1 MSVEKDFFDKQVG
14 AIKVISAM
22 YEYLQNNAAALDST
36 ALLRAEYVLI
46 ISAFDS
52 YLHNVVRKKLSN
64 NFLAGELSG
73 CDIKLSLESFSI
85 INSATNINEKKQLL
99 DLEIRKALE
108 KDSYQSPKSVNYAM
122 DAIGIKKIWKKS
134 ESVFNDTGEHIKD
147 QLSLIIKRRNQ
158 IAHESDIDF
167 LSGELRTIDSQ
178 TVDECRNFITK
189 LVTSIDLQ
197 IDRS

>member
-14 AIKVISAM
+14 AIKVISAI
-22 YEYLQNNAAALDST
+22 YKYLQNNAAALDST

-108 KDSYQSPKSVNYAM
+108 KDSYQSPKSVDYAM

-197 IDRS
+197 INRS

>member
-14 AIKVISAM
+14 AIKVISAI
-22 YEYLQNNAAALDST
+22 YKYLQNNAAALDST

-108 KDSYQSPKSVNYAM
+108 KDSYQSPKSVDYAM

-134 ESVFNDTGEHIKD
+134 ESIFNDTGEHIKD

-197 IDRS
+197 INRS

>member
-108 KDSYQSPKSVNYAM
+108 KDSYQSPKSVDYAM
-122 DAIGIKKIWKKS
+122 DAIGIKKIWRKS

>member
-14 AIKVISAM
+14 TIKVISAI
-22 YEYLQNNAAALDST
+22 YKYLQNNAAALDST

-108 KDSYQSPKSVNYAM
+108 KDSYQSPKSVDYAM

-197 IDRS
+197 INRS

>member
-108 KDSYQSPKSVNYAM
+108 KDSYQSPKSVAYAM

>member
-14 AIKVISAM
+14 AIKVISAI

-52 YLHNVVRKKLSN
+52 YLHNVVRKRLSN
-64 NFLAGELSG
+64 DFLAGELSG

-108 KDSYQSPKSVNYAM
+108 KDSYQSPKSVDYAM

>member
-85 INSATNINEKKQLL
+85 IIVLQIS
-99 DLEIRKALE
+99 
-108 KDSYQSPKSVNYAM
+108 M
-122 DAIGIKKIWKKS
+122 KKS
-134 ESVFNDTGEHIKD
+134 
-147 QLSLIIKRRNQ
+147 
-158 IAHESDIDF
+158 
-167 LSGELRTIDSQ
+167 
-178 TVDECRNFITK
+178 NF
-189 LVTSIDLQ
+189 
-197 IDRS
+197 

>member
-1 MSVEKDFFDKQVG
+1 
-14 AIKVISAM
+14 M

-108 KDSYQSPKSVNYAM
+108 KDSYQSPKSVDYAM
-122 DAIGIKKIWKKS
+122 DAIGIKKIWRKS

>member
-1 MSVEKDFFDKQVG
+1 M
-14 AIKVISAM
+14 
-22 YEYLQNNAAALDST
+22 QNNAAALDST

-108 KDSYQSPKSVNYAM
+108 KDSYQSPKSVDYAM

-197 IDRS
+197 INRS

>member
-14 AIKVISAM
+14 AIKVISAI
-22 YEYLQNNAAALDST
+22 YKYLQNNAAALDST

-108 KDSYQSPKSVNYAM
+108 KDSYQSPKSVDYAM

-197 IDRS
+197 INRP

>member
-108 KDSYQSPKSVNYAM
+108 KDSYQSPKSVDYAM

>member
-108 KDSYQSPKSVNYAM
+108 KDSYQSPKSVDYAM
-122 DAIGIKKIWKKS
+122 DAIGIKKIWRKS
-134 ESVFNDTGEHIKD
+134 KSVFNDTGEHIKD

>member
-1 MSVEKDFFDKQVG
+1 MKRIFFDKQVG

-108 KDSYQSPKSVNYAM
+108 KDSYQSPKSVDYAM
-122 DAIGIKKIWKKS
+122 DAIGIKKIWRKS

>member
-108 KDSYQSPKSVNYAM
+108 KDSYQSPKSVDYAM

-189 LVTSIDLQ
+189 LVISIDLQ

>member
-64 NFLAGELSG
+64 NFFGGRAVWL
-73 CDIKLSLESFSI
+73 
-85 INSATNINEKKQLL
+85 
-99 DLEIRKALE
+99 
-108 KDSYQSPKSVNYAM
+108 
-122 DAIGIKKIWKKS
+122 
-134 ESVFNDTGEHIKD
+134 
-147 QLSLIIKRRNQ
+147 
-158 IAHESDIDF
+158 
-167 LSGELRTIDSQ
+167 
-178 TVDECRNFITK
+178 
-189 LVTSIDLQ
+189 
-197 IDRS
+197 